1 MYNFR
6 WYLLCTRMARRTRSP
21 GFYAHGGLEALSY
34 MTTLPSLLF
43 SHLKRVLS
51 FPFYRWF
58 YFSLRKQK
66 QTEGNF
72 RLLHIIHLPLS
83 HCPHYACLSLQLIL
97 GPKSR
102 VACIPDAVSSPRLL
116 SCFSQLYWYAWE
128 MPLSPTWKESV
139 TLSSFC
145 LAPEL
150 SVCCALYIFF
160 FGVFNNSSFTPLN
173 SAY

>member
-6 WYLLCTRMARRTRSP
+6 WYLICTRMARRTRSL
-21 GFYAHGGLEALSY
+21 GFYAHGGLEALSL
-34 MTTLPSLLF
+34 TWPFCLLSC
-43 SHLKRVLS
+43 SHISNES
-51 FPFYRWF
+51 FPFLSTGDF

-72 RLLHIIHLPLS
+72 RLLHIIHSPLI
-83 HCPHYACLSLQLIL
+83 HCPHTACLSLQLIL

-116 SCFSQLYWYAWE
+116 YCFSQLHWYAWE
-128 MPLSPTWKESV
+128 MPLSLTWKESV
-139 TLSSFC
+139 TLSSFR

-150 SVCCALYIFF
+150 SVCYILYTFF
-160 FGVFNNSSFTPLN
+160 LWCQ
-173 SAY
+173 

>member
-1 MYNFR
+1 MVSNLHQNGQENKISRF
-6 WYLLCTRMARRTRSP
+6 LCTWRFRSTVLHDH
-21 GFYAHGGLEALSY
+21 FAF
-34 MTTLPSLLF
+34 SLVLTSQTSPF
-43 SHLKRVLS
+43 LS
-51 FPFYRWF
+51 FLLVI

-72 RLLHIIHLPLS
+72 RLLHIIHSPLI

-139 TLSSFC
+139 TLSSFR

-150 SVCCALYIFF
+150 SVCYSLYIFF
-160 FGVFNNSSFTPLN
+160 FGVVNNSSFTSLN